1 MERITIAVV
10 DDDPDD
16 LAFISNAIT
25 SVNPEHQVVAFAS
38 GSAFFDHCAT
48 TAELPVLVV
57 LDYNM
62 PIMNGETILIRMHQQ
77 DALYGIKVVFLS
89 TGMTINLRERLTQL
103 GAYACLNK
111 PASTE
116 GYKRLANSLI
126 QLAEEL
132 ANGKDPSFVFHS

>member
-25 SVNPEHQVVAFAS
+25 SVNPDHQVAAFSS
-38 GSAFFDHCAT
+38 GAAFFEHCDAA
-48 TAELPVLVV
+48 AELPVLVV

-62 PIMNGETILIRMHQQ
+62 PVMNGESILIRMYQH
-77 DALYGIKVVFLS
+77 DELCGIKVVFLS

-132 ANGKDPSFVFHS
+132 ASGKDTSLLPQL